1 MDMLRRLISR
11 RIIIIIIII
20 IIIKIISTPSSFFL
34 RSTLYV
40 IQNLSK
46 IISAIFLWQVRQDLT
61 LNFS

>member
-46 IISAIFLWQVRQDLT
+46 IISAIFLWQVR
-61 LNFS
+61 

>member
-1 MDMLRRLISR
+1 MLRRLISR

-20 IIIKIISTPSSFFL
+20 IIMIISTPSSFFL

-46 IISAIFLWQVRQDLT
+46 IISAIFLWQVR
-61 LNFS
+61 